1 MREAN
6 MLVNGSRLVC
16 VHLILLMGAFRDCKA
31 VPTQSIKATDFQFEV
46 RCNLRGHLEATMA
59 SEANKL
65 VVRSNMH
72 IVSRVNEVPYFK
84 SEVKFDIRG
93 R

>member
-1 MREAN
+1 MGAI
-6 MLVNGSRLVC
+6 SCAC
-16 VHLILLMGAFRDCKA
+16 VRFILLMGAFRDFEA
-31 VPTQSIKATDFQFEV
+31 LSTLSIKATDFQFEV
-46 RCNLRGHLEATMA
+46 RCHLRGHLEATMA